1 MLHAFRVSLTL
12 LLWVSTVWAQSP
24 GNAKGAVHRHVTG
37 LGLRLPPNWS
47 AQDQAEAVHL
57 VPSGVEANAGIT
69 ELYVAATQEGYSS
82 VQEAQFVQAL
92 SAGFVGSGGKL
103 VSSGDREIFTA
114 ANRAASLYTWEVAD
128 PASQKQYL
136 LHLYLSPE
144 GSRAFVVV
152 AAGPVDLVRSRDSA
166 LRQVL
171 TSMTFDAPAIAAGSA
186 LADGTPLAQKWLV
199 KLRGKTVKQ
208 FISGGGAAGEKV
220 LVLGRDGAYSFRSSV
235 AIAAD
240 VPGVSASSI
249 GRKSTSGRWHI
260 GESSGR
266 AFLQLVNENG
276 EQQLLSLTMDDRT
289 WYLNGEKAFAV
300 DQ

>member
-1 MLHAFRVSLTL
+1 MLYAFRVSLTL
-12 LLWVSTVWAQSP
+12 LLWVSAIWAQSP

-37 LGLRLPPNWS
+37 LGLRLPPSWS
-47 AQDQAEAVHL
+47 AQDQAEAVHI
-57 VPSGVEANAGIT
+57 VPSGVDANADLT

-114 ANRAASLYTWEVAD
+114 GNRAASLYTWEVAD
-128 PASQKQYL
+128 ASQKQYL
-136 LHLYLSPE
+136 LRLYLSPE

-152 AAGPVDLVRSRDSA
+152 AAGPLDLVRSRDSA
-166 LRQVL
+166 LRQIL

-186 LADGTPLAQKWLV
+186 LADGTPLAQKWLA

-220 LVLGRDGAYSFRSSV
+220 LVLGSDGAYSFRGSV

-240 VPGVSASSI
+240 VPGVSVSSI

-276 EQQLLSLTMDDRT
+276 EQQLLSLTMDDRN